1 MTPIDIALMTVAG
14 VLFGLLAYFAH
25 SASRDMR
32 EMQKWWSDYNSQM
45 QRIQQR
51 LNDYDG
57 SRGMAKQPR
66 AVVNGATREDVDKVI
81 FLNAVSEE

>member
-1 MTPIDIALMTVAG
+1 MTPIDVVLLGLTALV
-14 VLFGLLAYFAH
+14 FGATAWYAH
-25 SASRDMR
+25 SASQDIQ

-66 AVVNGATREDVDKVI
+66 AVVNGATREDVDDVI